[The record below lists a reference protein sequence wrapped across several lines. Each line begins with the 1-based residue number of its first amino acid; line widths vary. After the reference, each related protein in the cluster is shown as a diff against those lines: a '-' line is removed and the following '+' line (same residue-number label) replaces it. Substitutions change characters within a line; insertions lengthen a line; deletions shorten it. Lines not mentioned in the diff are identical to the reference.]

1 MSSIIIITLS
11 TITILLSMFAIRWV
25 VKELYKPSYYDKCRR
40 LQNKVRSIKG
50 GFVRKHSNHTY
61 RGESMIKDRKRINMK
76 DFTDIISYNVAT
88 GVLEV
93 EGNIK
98 IKNAIKFLLTKNRN
112 LAACPDLKEL
122 TLGGIVSGVGGGNT
136 SFRTGYFHNQVIEL
150 DLLLPSAEIKTL
162 TPNDELFKAI
172 PRSMGTLGYI
182 TRMKLKT
189 VQAKPYVRSN
199 IYHFSNPKKYYDKMR
214 DLVESPDIQFLDA
227 TVFSKNQLIIVTGT
241 YVDSAPTLVNVANK
255 DIYYEEI
262 QKEKVMYFKTY
273 EFIYRFSTDLYY
285 TTLSLPK
292 WLRSKGLRRCIPKGM
307 IEPIQHLIGKFLPVD
322 IGKICQ
328 DVLIPADHAH
338 EFFEWYDVNVGLY
351 PLYNVPARS
360 PVSTALFWKD
370 TRLYIDFGIGYGVR
384 PPNPQ
389 DEDIMC
395 KEIEQKMLTVGGVK
409 LPYTNTHMSID
420 EFWNHFGTKEYEI
433 YKQIRKQYGS
443 TQLPTIYEKIA
454 NR

>member
-1 MSSIIIITLS
+1 MKKTLEIVLCSIILILCLVISIIFIKKSL
-11 TITILLSMFAIRWV
+11 
-25 VKELYKPSYYDKCRR
+25 KPTYEEKCRK
-40 LQNKVRSIKG
+40 LLEEVRGITG

-61 RGESMIKDRKRINMK
+61 RGKSMITDRKRINMK
-76 DFTDIISYNVAT
+76 HFTDIISYNDST
-88 GVLEV
+88 GILEV

-136 SFRTGYFHNQVIEL
+136 SFRTGYFHNQVVEL
-150 DLLLPSAEIKTL
+150 DFLLPRGEIITL

-189 VQAKPYVRSN
+189 VPAKPYIRSD
-199 IYHFSNPKKYYDKMR
+199 IYHFSDPRKYYQK
-214 DLVESPDIQFLDA
+214 LQELSQSIDIQFLDA
-227 TVFSKNQLIIVTGT
+227 TVFSRNQLVIVTGT
-241 YVDSAPTLVNVANK
+241 YVDSAPTLVNVANR

-262 QKEKVMYFKTY
+262 QKETVMYFKTY

-292 WLRSKGLRRCIPKGM
+292 WLRSKGLRQCIPKIM

-328 DVLIPADHAH
+328 DVLIPVEHAH
-338 EFFEWYDVNVGLY
+338 EFFEWYDKNIGLY

-370 TRLYIDFGIGYGVR
+370 QRAYVDFGIGYGVR
-384 PPNPQ
+384 PPNPEV
-389 DEDIMC
+389 EDDMC
-395 KEIEQKMLTVGGVK
+395 RDIEKKMLSVEGVK

-420 EFWNHFGTKEYEI
+420 EFWNHFGTEEYKI
-433 YKQIRKQYGS
+433 YKQIRKKYGS